1 LRSAPGTGRNKRN
14 GNSWG
19 KNSIE
24 AVKESDVLVGNKY
37 VHEAAK
43 GSLVVQN
50 SKCNPR
56 VLSVN
61 ASNGFTNSGGFYRYF
76 SSTTHKDT

>member
-1 LRSAPGTGRNKRN
+1 LRSTPGNGRNKRN

-24 AVKESDVLVGNKY
+24 AVKESDVLVGHKY
-37 VHEAAK
+37 VHKAAK

-50 SKCNPR
+50 SKGNPW

-61 ASNGFTNSGGFYRYF
+61 ASNGFTNSGGFYGNF
-76 SSTTHKDT
+76 SSPTHKDT